1 MEKMIHSPRKTKI
14 ASKLNQTAQKSQE
27 TAEWYSIKNVT
38 GKSLTQTGAPSKRQ
52 QTPSG

>member
-1 MEKMIHSPRKTKI
+1 MEKTIHFPRKTKI

-27 TAEWYSIKNVT
+27 TAEWYSIKNAT
-38 GKSLTQTGAPSKRQ
+38 EKSLMQIGALSKKQ